1 MDNKNYT
8 IKEIAQLAG
17 VSAGT
22 VDRVLHHRPDV
33 SEKTRQK
40 VQKVLDEIDYQ
51 PNVFAIGLA
60 AKKPYRIFCLIPMYS
75 TEDYWS
81 AVVRGIDRAA
91 VELRP
96 FNVGVEY
103 LYYQHTDETSYEQC
117 CRKLLEQRPDGV
129 LIAPNFLEIT
139 LKLTAQLDSLS
150 IPYAFIDV
158 NVEQAH
164 AICYIGQDSQVSG
177 YIAAKLL
184 MSRCKAGEEVV
195 LFLSS
200 RSKNS
205 HEIQMQRRLSG
216 FQHYL
221 LEYGLSVPV
230 HEVVLRKDD
239 EAANCAILESF
250 FSAHPQ
256 AVWGVGFNSRIHQ
269 VGGYLQA
276 SGRRLKGLVGYDLLQ
291 RNVACLH
298 SGHVDWLIGQRPAL
312 QGYCGVK
319 SLCDFIVFKKPVIPI
334 QYMPVDL
341 LMKENVEYQWMLDN

>member
-1 MDNKNYT
+1 MENKNYT
-8 IKEIAQLAG
+8 IKEIARLAG

-40 VQKVLDEIDYQ
+40 VQKVLDEINYQ

-60 AKKPYRIFCLIPMYS
+60 AKKPYRILCLIPAHAA
-75 TEDYWS
+75 EDYWS
-81 AVVRGIDRAA
+81 AVARGIDRAA
-91 VELRP
+91 TELHP
-96 FNVGVEY
+96 FNVGVDY
-103 LYYQHTDETSYEQC
+103 LYYQYADEASYQLC
-117 CRKLLEQRPDGV
+117 CRRLLDQRPDGV
-129 LIAPNFLEIT
+129 LIAPNFLEET
-139 LKLTAQLDSLS
+139 LELTMRLDLFS

-184 MSRCKAGEEVV
+184 MNRCKAGEELA

-200 RSKNS
+200 QSKNS
-205 HEIQMQRRLSG
+205 HEIQMRRRLSG
-216 FQHYL
+216 FQRYL
-221 LEYGLSVPV
+221 LEHDLSIPV
-230 HEVVLRKDD
+230 HEVVLQKDD
-239 EAANCAILESF
+239 AAINRVILEAF
-250 FSAHPQ
+250 FLAHPQ
-256 AVWGVGFNSRIHQ
+256 AVWGAGFNSRIYQ
-269 VGGYLQA
+269 VAAYLQT
-276 SGRRLKGLVGYDLLQ
+276 SGYRLKGLVGYDLLQ
-291 RNVACLH
+291 RNVAFLQ

-319 SLCDFIVFKKPVIPI
+319 SLCDYIVFKKPVLPV